1 MRVPMRMRRFILAA
15 ATLLPSCLLAQ
26 SGLDPFKRGV
36 PTASSPLTEPTL
48 SPGALQL
55 LTLEGEF
62 AQAVAKGGGAAFA
75 AWFADDAVTLNNGKM
90 PVLGK
95 AHIAEKATWKPNEYQ
110 LTWQPENAQMGPS
123 GDMGYTWG
131 HYDGTSKDRNGN
143 PVVIGGRYITIWK
156 RMPDGK
162 WKVAMEASA
171 EEPAAAGE
179 CCKLPAP

>member
-1 MRVPMRMRRFILAA
+1 MRMRTFILAFA
-15 ATLLPSCLLAQ
+15 ALLPACAHAQ
-26 SGLDPFKRGV
+26 ASLDPLRRSA
-36 PTASSPLTEPTL
+36 PSSASPLTVPTL
-48 SPGALQL
+48 SPGSLQL

-75 AWFADDAVTLNNGKM
+75 SWFAEDAVTLNNGK
-90 PVLGK
+90 PAVLGR
-95 AHIAEKATWKPNEYQ
+95 ARIAGNATWKPSEYQ
-110 LTWQPENAQMGPS
+110 LTWQPSGAQMGPS

-143 PVVIGGRYITIWK
+143 PVTVGGRYITIWK
-156 RMPDGK
+156 KLPNGQ
-162 WKVAMEASA
+162 WKVAMDASA